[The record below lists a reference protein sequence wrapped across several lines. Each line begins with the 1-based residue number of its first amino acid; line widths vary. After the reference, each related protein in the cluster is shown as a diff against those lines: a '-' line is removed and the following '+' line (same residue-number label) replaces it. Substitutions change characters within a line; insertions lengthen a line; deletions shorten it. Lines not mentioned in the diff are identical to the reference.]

1 MHDVPGDNQ
10 CRAREHTALTLRHAT
25 LDLLCD
31 PRATADELPA
41 LLDDSSDEDEP
52 VSGVRIDP
60 SLGKPDFFV
69 TLTTADEL
77 PALEVLNTGVHY
89 DYALDSLYEN
99 DMLEWVPV
107 APGEQSLYE
116 QTVAAARALAAS
128 RARELSHKRKQRG
141 SAPPAAVAVA
151 SWRRYR

>member
-25 LDLLCD
+25 LDLLC
-31 PRATADELPA
+31 ANELPA